1 MKKNFKKFIICLL
14 VASLFCTSIASAKS
28 TKIIELTDKFY
39 VTYIND
45 IFYNQ
50 DDYLGKTLRLQG
62 AYMKATYNL
71 GNSKKKQIDFVY
83 RNGPGCCGND
93 GAMCG
98 FEFENTNKVTL
109 KDDDWIEVT
118 GVLET
123 YEENGLSFLRLAN
136 CTVTVMKKRG
146 NINVYN

>member
-98 FEFENTNKVTL
+98 FEFENTNKVAL

>member
-1 MKKNFKKFIICLL
+1 MKRILLCFIL
-14 VASLFCTSIASAKS
+14 LFCITNVFAKS
-28 TKIIELTDKFY
+28 KKQTKIIELTDKFY

-45 IFYNQ
+45 IFFNQ

-62 AYMKATYNL
+62 AYLKATYNL
-71 GNSKKKQIDFVY
+71 GNSKKKQVDFVY

-98 FEFENTNKVTL
+98 FEFENTNNVHL
-109 KDDDWIEVT
+109 KDNDWIEVT

-123 YEENGLSFLRLAN
+123 YEDDGLTFMRLAN
-136 CTVTVMKKRG
+136 CTVSVMKVRG

>member
-1 MKKNFKKFIICLL
+1 
-14 VASLFCTSIASAKS
+14 
-28 TKIIELTDKFY
+28 
-39 VTYIND
+39 
-45 IFYNQ
+45 
-50 DDYLGKTLRLQG
+50 
-62 AYMKATYNL
+62 MKATYYL

-83 RNGPGCCGND
+83 RNGPGCCDND